1 MPLSDYEQLVLAEIE
16 RGLITD
22 DPKFGASIGRPR
34 SGITPAAWAIG
45 APLGLCLA
53 FACFALG
60 VIFGGGV
67 GVTLAVIS
75 FVLIAASCWAAVHAL
90 RSRRPSRPHGS
101 GV

>member
-1 MPLSDYEQLVLAEIE
+1 MPLSDYEQHVLAEIE

-22 DPKFGASIGRPR
+22 DPKFAASIGRSR
-34 SGITPAAWAIG
+34 SGITRAAWAIG
-45 APLGLCLA
+45 PPLGLCLA

-60 VIFGGGV
+60 VISGGGV

-75 FVLIAASCWAAVHAL
+75 FVLIVASCWAAVRAPRIR
-90 RSRRPSRPHGS
+90 RSSRPHGS